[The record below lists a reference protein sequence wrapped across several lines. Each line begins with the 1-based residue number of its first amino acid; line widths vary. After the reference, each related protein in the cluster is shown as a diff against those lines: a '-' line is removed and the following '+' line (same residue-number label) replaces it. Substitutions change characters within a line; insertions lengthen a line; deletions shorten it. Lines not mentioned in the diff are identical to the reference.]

1 MKNAEIDYKD
11 LLEIDSDCLLSSSLL
26 KVTNKLWMNEGF
38 VKVWNSVDK
47 DFKSLFYSS
56 LPAEQ
61 NIIFSTK
68 LAEKTSGLI
77 S

>member
-47 DFKSLFYSS
+47 DVKSLFYSLS
-56 LPAEQ
+56 AEL